1 MDKVNPTAA
10 ILSGAWMMEYL
21 GEPDIRNAIFES
33 TEQIINEGKFVTYD
47 IGGNAKTSQMA
58 DAIAQLAKQKLG
70 K

>member
-1 MDKVNPTAA
+1 MFFSHPHVNHVVK
-10 ILSGAWMMEYL
+10 
-21 GEPDIRNAIFES
+21 IF
-33 TEQIINEGKFVTYD
+33 D